1 MPKAKAQKTL
11 LPVPAAMQERFR
23 VLTALA
29 DDFCRQHLND
39 AYADLARKALAA
51 LCRKRPSPVTKGRAD
66 IWACAVVYALGQVNF
81 LSDRSQKPYMASED
95 LCRLFG
101 VAPSTAGNKA
111 KQVRDLLGMHRFDHR
126 WMLPDRIGESPMTW
140 MVSVN
145 GGFIMDIRHLPRD
158 VQEDAFRRGMI
169 PYIPDDRKPPHPQQ
183 KERDRL
189 YEAYAQF
196 RRINTEHQTELAH
209 GLLKDGIAQTI
220 AKRIGIMD
228 EDGAVLVD
236 DDGDDTFEAL
246 APAFDLAIYASAP
259 DGINMIRRYVQE
271 KQGLLT
277 EKEGRVLD
285 AMAHA
290 QFSVYRV
297 ERKHEIAG
305 MWLADMLN
313 GGEIWLMDKGLEANA
328 KPGMVFGTRLFKPD
342 DFWMTTGLA
351 VPTGLTI
358 TDGEAYEG
366 QTSAFDTT
374 KLAEDMY
381 CSHFRPKLP
390 KAIDPIQR
398 CSK

>member
-66 IWACAVVYALGQVNF
+66 IWACAVVYSLGQVNF

-126 WMLPDRIGESPMTW
+126 WMLPDRIQDSPMTW

-145 GGFIMDIRHLPRD
+145 GGFIMDIRDLPRD

-169 PYIPDDRKPPHPQQ
+169 PYIPDDRKPPLPQQ

-228 EDGAVLVD
+228 EDGAVLLD
-236 DDGDDTFEAL
+236 DDRDDAFEAL

-259 DGINMIRRYVQE
+259 GGINMIHRYVQE

-277 EKEGRVLD
+277 EKDGRVLD

-290 QFSVYRV
+290 QFSIYRV

-358 TDGEAYEG
+358 ADGKTYEG
-366 QTSAFDTT
+366 QASAFDTT
-374 KLAEDMY
+374 NLAEDMY
-381 CSHFRPKLP
+381 RGHFRQKLP
-390 KAIDPIQR
+390 DAKSI
-398 CSK
+398 SH

>member
-1 MPKAKAQKTL
+1 
-11 LPVPAAMQERFR
+11 
-23 VLTALA
+23 
-29 DDFCRQHLND
+29 
-39 AYADLARKALAA
+39 
-51 LCRKRPSPVTKGRAD
+51 
-66 IWACAVVYALGQVNF
+66 
-81 LSDRSQKPYMASED
+81 
-95 LCRLFG
+95 
-101 VAPSTAGNKA
+101 
-111 KQVRDLLGMHRFDHR
+111 
-126 WMLPDRIGESPMTW
+126 
-140 MVSVN
+140 
-145 GGFIMDIRHLPRD
+145 

-169 PYIPDDRKPPHPQQ
+169 PYIPDDRKPPHPHQ

-196 RRINTEHQTELAH
+196 RRINTEHQTELAQ

-236 DDGDDTFEAL
+236 DNGDDTFEAL

-313 GGEIWLMDKGLEANA
+313 GGEIWLMDNGLEANA
-328 KPGMVFGTRLFKPD
+328 KPGTVFGTRLFKPD

-358 TDGEAYEG
+358 TDGKAYEG

-381 CSHFRPKLP
+381 CGHFRPKLP
-390 KAIDPIQR
+390 KAIDPTQR